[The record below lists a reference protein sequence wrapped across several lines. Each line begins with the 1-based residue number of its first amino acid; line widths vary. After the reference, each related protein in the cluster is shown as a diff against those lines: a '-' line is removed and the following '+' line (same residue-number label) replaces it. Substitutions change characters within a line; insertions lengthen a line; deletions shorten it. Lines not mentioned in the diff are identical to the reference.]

1 MLNRLRASF
10 AAKLLLGGLI
20 LALVVI
26 GGVSGYLLVSRDSQT
41 RAGALSNSDNRAGV
55 MRQVLLRFTA
65 AQSFSTARGLATQ
78 APLIAALG
86 STTQATAVPALFAG
100 SPPVDLADE
109 VLVITNA
116 GGSPVYA
123 RADPGLGTVDLT
135 AFEHSSAISAALAG
149 ATCGVAG
156 PASTPGACGVD
167 ILGGTQPSYS
177 VAVPVFSGGLSLGV
191 VAYIAPL
198 QYQLDRFNAL
208 FQFPTAFIPA
218 SDPALEIRQ
227 RNGADVG
234 SATPQAIADGVARHA
249 DLVHATYVAPSASG
263 GTEEVAGSF
272 AAVMAPDGHTLAGYV
287 GVEVPLAPF
296 IGDQRTDELTLVVI
310 TIFVLLL
317 IAIAV
322 ILFVEAL
329 VRRPIRRLERGWP
342 GSRR

>member
-55 MRQVLLRFTA
+55 MRQVLLRFTG
-65 AQSFSTARGLATQ
+65 AQSFSTARGLAAQ
-78 APLIAALG
+78 GPLIAALHG
-86 STTQATAVPALFAG
+86 ANQSTAVPALFAG
-100 SPPVDLADE
+100 SPPVDLTDE

-116 GGSPVYA
+116 GGVPVYV
-123 RADPGLGTVDLT
+123 RADPALGSVDLT
-135 AFEHSSAISAALAG
+135 PFEHSNAISAALAG

-156 PASTPGACGVD
+156 PATTAGACGVD
-167 ILGGTQPSYS
+167 VLGGSEPSYA
-177 VAVPVFSGGLSLGV
+177 VAVPVLAGSVPLGV

-218 SDPALEIRQ
+218 TDPALEIRQ
-227 RNGADVG
+227 RGGADVG
-234 SATPQAIADGVARHA
+234 ATTPQAIVDAVARHA

-272 AAVMAPDGHTLAGYV
+272 AAVVAPDGHTLAGYV
-287 GVEVPLAPF
+287 GVEVPLAPLH
-296 IGDQRTDELTLVVI
+296 R
-310 TIFVLLL
+310 
-317 IAIAV
+317 
-322 ILFVEAL
+322 
-329 VRRPIRRLERGWP
+329 
-342 GSRR
+342 